1 MNPVIICS
9 NLVSIVPNATL
20 HHFGILTSA
29 MHMAWMRQV
38 AGRLKSDYRYS
49 NKLVYNNFPWP
60 EKITDERRAEIERL
74 AQAVLDERAK
84 HLEKGATLADLYDP
98 VTMPPGLAK
107 AHAALD
113 RAVDRAYRPAPFD
126 SERARVEHLFSLYQ
140 SLTTLFPAKPKKIRK
155 SQISNLKSQ
164 ISDLPS

>member
-1 MNPVIICS
+1 MEPDTIVS
-9 NLVSIVPNATL
+9 NKLWILPGATL
-20 HHFGILTSA
+20 YHFGILTSA

-38 AGRLKSDYRYS
+38 TGRLEMRYQYS
-49 NKLVYNNFPWP
+49 GSIVYNTFPWP
-60 EKITDERRAEIERL
+60 EKITDERKAEIERL

-113 RAVDRAYRPAPFD
+113 RAVDRAYRSAPFET
-126 SERARVEHLFSLYQ
+126 ERARVEHLFARYQ
-140 SLTTLFPAKPKKIRK
+140 SLTTLFPEKPKKMPRK
-155 SQISNLKSQ
+155 KTAPGKES
-164 ISDLPS
+164 PA